1 MLDGQDESW
10 GVREL
15 ARASA
20 LPPTTVHRTLAALHN
35 EGLVDRETESERYRI
50 GLEFYRMAWRAEA
63 RFPIRDV
70 ALKSMRKVVEEC
82 NETTFLGL
90 YDPTR
95 LEMMF
100 AAVAESSHPL
110 RYFIPLNQWI
120 PVYTSASGMAI
131 MAFLPRKERQE
142 IVEHTQLAPL
152 TENSITDPE
161 ILEKELA
168 RIRAQGYACTHSQR
182 TAGAVG
188 VAAPL
193 WGPNGR
199 VIGDLVITIPE
210 QRFDAREEPRLADLL
225 RRHAD
230 CITGQIGGRPLSQK
244 ELNQL

>member
-15 ARASA
+15 ARASG
-20 LPPTTVHRTLAALHN
+20 LPPTTVHRTLGALNN
-35 EGLVDRETESERYRI
+35 EGLVDREPESDRYRI

-70 ALKSMRKVVEEC
+70 ALRSMRKVVDEC
-82 NETTFLGL
+82 NETVFLGL
-90 YDPTR
+90 YDPAR

-100 AAVAESSHPL
+100 VAVIESSHPL

-131 MAFLPRKERQE
+131 MAFLPREEREQ
-142 IVEHTQLAPL
+142 IVNVTHLASL
-152 TENSITDPE
+152 TEYTITDPRV
-161 ILEKELA
+161 LEKELT
-168 RIRAQGYACTHSQR
+168 RIRARGYACTRSQR
-182 TAGAVG
+182 TVGAVG
-188 VAAPL
+188 IAAPL
-193 WGPNGR
+193 WGPSSR

-225 RRHAD
+225 RQHAD
-230 CITGQIGGRPLSQK
+230 CITQQIGGRPPSQK
-244 ELNQL
+244 ELDDL